1 MDTLTGALALT
12 LVLLA
17 VMTVLAGR
25 LYRQNS
31 RLRAE
36 ASKRVAKDLKL
47 AEEPASERPRLVIT
61 LEILN
66 PLELVAERS
75 WIGGKVSA
83 LSPAL
88 MHRIV
93 VKQTRDQLTAGMREN
108 GVEVDARIVRIDQVS
123 SCSGRE

>member
-1 MDTLTGALALT
+1 MNTLTAV
-12 LVLLA
+12 LVLSLLSLVATASLA
-17 VMTVLAGR
+17 WHLH
-25 LYRQNS
+25 RQNF
-31 RLRAE
+31 RLRGE
-36 ASKRVAKDLKL
+36 ADNKIAKDLKL
-47 AEEPASERPRLVIT
+47 LDDANSDRPRLIIT

-108 GVEVDARIVRIDQVS
+108 GVEVDARIIRI
-123 SCSGRE
+123 G

>member
-1 MDTLTGALALT
+1 MNTLNALFVLSLLS
-12 LVLLA
+12 LVATASLA
-17 VMTVLAGR
+17 WHLH
-25 LYRQNS
+25 RQNS
-31 RLRAE
+31 HLRGE
-36 ASKRVAKDLKL
+36 ADNQIAKDLKL
-47 AEEPASERPRLVIT
+47 LEDANSERPRLVIT

-108 GVEVDARIVRIDQVS
+108 GVEVDAKIVRI
-123 SCSGRE
+123 G